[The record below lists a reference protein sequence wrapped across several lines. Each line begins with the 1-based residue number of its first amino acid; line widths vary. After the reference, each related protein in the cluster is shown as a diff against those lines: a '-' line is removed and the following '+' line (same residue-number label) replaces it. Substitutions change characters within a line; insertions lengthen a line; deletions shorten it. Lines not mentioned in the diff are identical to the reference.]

1 MSTALALVRSLAS
14 VTAADGAA
22 SDDLVALGIAAGTD
36 AFETGASMHHTLKG
50 LDLLLAMTLY
60 VVEKTVAEE
69 PESTAAEGVRVS
81 RRLQRAASLITLAVT
96 KGYTQAMGDAMRNHF
111 RHLRHDLRNP
121 LGTIKSVLAM
131 MDDETMPPE
140 ARANPRFRVMAR
152 RNAQALGNLIAERLS
167 DGAAL
172 FPVFALQSVSLRT
185 IACTVRRDLRAE
197 ADVRG
202 CSVVVASVGLDVKVD
217 AIALELLLHEL
228 LYVALQEAQAGEE
241 LFIEFREV
249 RDEHVT
255 VSLRCAPSRPPVR
268 EPNVLQRLA
277 VLATRMGG
285 ELEVSDGDLRVWMP
299 VYPSEVLSGG
309 VVAPPPD
316 VVSVVPVIEGA
327 DSPRLEGSPLVGPVS
342 SDGEAGYDLRRAS
355 EREHGQSGPL

>member
-1 MSTALALVRSLAS
+1 
-14 VTAADGAA
+14 
-22 SDDLVALGIAAGTD
+22 
-36 AFETGASMHHTLKG
+36 
-50 LDLLLAMTLY
+50 
-60 VVEKTVAEE
+60 
-69 PESTAAEGVRVS
+69 
-81 RRLQRAASLITLAVT
+81 
-96 KGYTQAMGDAMRNHF
+96 
-111 RHLRHDLRNP
+111 
-121 LGTIKSVLAM
+121 M

-185 IACTVRRDLRAE
+185 VACTVRRDLRSE

-228 LYVALQEAQAGEE
+228 LYVVLQEAQAGEE

-327 DSPRLEGSPLVGPVS
+327 DSPQLESSPLVGPVS
-342 SDGEAGYDLRRAS
+342 GDGEAGYDLRRAS